1 MKVFLSH
8 PMHGLTEEQI
18 MSIRDSAY
26 YYLRSVYGNIEL
38 IDNYFHE
45 DAPKNARCLWYLGRS
60 IQQMEEADAI
70 YFCEGWEDARGCL
83 IERQVAEKYG
93 LRFLE

>member
-26 YYLRSVYGNIEL
+26 YYLRSVYGNIEI
-38 IDNYFHE
+38 IDNLHIYE
-45 DAPKNARCLWYLGRS
+45 APKNSGCLWHFGRS

-70 YFCEGWEDARGCL
+70 YFCEGWENARGCL

-93 LRFLE
+93 LRILD